1 MGRAQSAGGSSQ
13 ATDDGEPSHIGVEN
27 GAYDDFDAV
36 KREDST
42 DSIIKEK
49 QKDAQR
55 IEKFEKDR
63 SILGKIGNG
72 FRSLWATRLTEK
84 DLSDNPDKYAKT
96 TIRELILY
104 VIFLVNIIIMT
115 LGNTSTTHFFFT
127 NVLQKLF
134 VSSGPQTWEGMNQM
148 DQFWDYAENSLV
160 DGLYWEHWY
169 NGEAIP
175 EEDTGYIF
183 FENKLLGAPRIRQI
197 KVRNDSCTV
206 HQDFKDDILACHSN
220 YGKNSEDK
228 EPFGAFDQDC
238 QAAGKYNSDCPWAWR
253 SEDEL
258 GGRTYKSDKLGFT
271 YPASGYTK
279 DLGRNKTKTTEILHD
294 LKKDLWIDRGTRALF
309 IDFTV
314 YNPNINLFCVVKLV
328 AEFPATGGVIT
339 SQKFSTVKLLKLKEG
354 YDYFILAT
362 EIIYIA
368 FIVYYCVEEFL
379 EIKIHKG
386 AYFKGFWNIVDV
398 IVIFLSLCAFS
409 FYLYRHTEIENKLD
423 ALMKQEDSYADFQ
436 SLAYWEGVYMYVM
449 AIVVF
454 LAWIKLFKYIS
465 FNTTMN
471 QLSETLSRS
480 AKDVGGF
487 MIMFLIVFL
496 AYTQLGF
503 LIFGS
508 QVEDF
513 SKFDKCVYTLFRI
526 ILGDFNFHQLENAH
540 NILGPVFFIT
550 YVFFVFFVLLNMFL
564 AIINDTYSEVKEDLA
579 TRKSEFDLGAFIKK
593 GYNGMLTKLKLRKD
607 RLKDIQDAL
616 DSADTNNDDQVDW
629 DEWRSDLKLRGVP
642 DAEIEAVFAKYDKDG
657 DMVLNKEERNRL
669 RADLLKQTAEINDEI
684 DDVKDRQE
692 VGEALGFDMHQP
704 ENHGFAS
711 DSNPLA
717 NELMLEKLNKMFVSN
732 DEFTILSRRVDR
744 LEHHVS
750 KIASRIDSI
759 VNKIESFDKLKT
771 RESSARSD
779 LFSNLGQQ

>member
-1 MGRAQSAGGSSQ
+1 MSRALSAGGSSQ
-13 ATDDGEPSHIGVEN
+13 ATDDGEPSHIGVKN
-27 GAYDDFDAV
+27 GAYDDFDGV

-42 DSIIKEK
+42 DTIIKEK
-49 QKDAQR
+49 QNDAQR

-63 SILGKIGNG
+63 SFLGKIGSG
-72 FRSLWATRLTEK
+72 FRGLWATRLTEK
-84 DLSDNPDKYAKT
+84 DLSGNPDKYAKT

-104 VIFLVNIIIMT
+104 VIFLANIIIMT

-134 VSSGPQTWEGMNQM
+134 VSSGPQTWEDLNQM
-148 DQFWDYAENSLV
+148 DKFWDYAEKSLV

-169 NGEAIP
+169 NGEPIP

-206 HQDFKDDILACHSN
+206 HNDFKDDILACHSN
-220 YGKNSEDK
+220 YGKNAEDK
-228 EPFGAFDQDC
+228 APFGAFDQDC
-238 QAAGKYNSDCPWAWR
+238 QGKYKSDCPWAWR

-258 GGRTYKSDKLGFT
+258 GGRSYKSDQLGFT
-271 YPASGYTK
+271 YPSSGYTK
-279 DLGRNKTKTTEILHD
+279 ELGRNKTKTTEILHD

-309 IDFTV
+309 VDFTV

-368 FIVYYCVEEFL
+368 FIIYYCVEEFL
-379 EIKIHKG
+379 EIKLHKG
-386 AYFKGFWNIVDV
+386 AYFKGFWNIVDL

-409 FYLYRHTEIENKLD
+409 FYLYRNTEIDNKLD
-423 ALMKQEDSYADFQ
+423 ALMEKEDSYADFQ

-540 NILGPVFFIT
+540 NILGPIFFIT

-579 TRKSEFDLGAFIKK
+579 TRKSEFDLGAFLKK

-607 RLKDIQDAL
+607 RLKAY
-616 DSADTNNDDQVDW
+616 TNNDDVVDW

-657 DMVLNKEERNRL
+657 DMVLNKEERNKL
-669 RADLLKQTAEINDEI
+669 RADLLKQTAEITDEI

-759 VNKIESFDKLKT
+759 VNKIETFDKV
-771 RESSARSD
+771 
-779 LFSNLGQQ
+779 N